1 MYEEG
6 FSIGAA
12 TVILESGG
20 QNLVK
25 NGINTRN
32 THLHRERERERERE
46 VLGLDEVALDLF
58 GLFSYVRRSI
68 LFIV

>member
-6 FSIGAA
+6 FSIGAV

-32 THLHRERERERERE
+32 THLHRERERKRES
-46 VLGLDEVALDLF
+46 LGYRFESWTIKKAEC
-58 GLFSYVRRSI
+58 
-68 LFIV
+68 